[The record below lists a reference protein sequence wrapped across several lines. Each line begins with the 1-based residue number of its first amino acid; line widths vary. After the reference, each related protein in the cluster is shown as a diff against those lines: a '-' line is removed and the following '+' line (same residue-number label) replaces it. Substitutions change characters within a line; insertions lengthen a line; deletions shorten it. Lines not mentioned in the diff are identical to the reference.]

1 MYVIL
6 ETIDREEYGYG
17 IEVKANAAFYRF
29 LNAQKWLEN
38 FSKNNLT
45 AMMHPD
51 GMGLTYTN
59 RVTVRDMIPGAE
71 SKVIQEV
78 HTVKIEKVRV
88 EDEGYV

>member
-17 IEVKANAAFYRF
+17 IEVKANAAFYRL
-29 LNAQKWLEN
+29 LNAQKWLEK

-88 EDEGYV
+88 KDEGYV

>member
-17 IEVKANAAFYRF
+17 IEVKVNSAFFRF
-29 LNAQKWLEN
+29 LFAPQWLEKI
-38 FSKNNLT
+38 SKNNLT

-59 RVTVRDMIPGAE
+59 RVTVCDMIPCAE
-71 SKVIQEV
+71 PKVIQEV
-78 HTVKIEKVRV
+78 HTVQIEKVRV

>member
-17 IEVKANAAFYRF
+17 IEVKANAAFSRL

-45 AMMHPD
+45 SMMHPD

-59 RVTVRDMIPGAE
+59 RVTVRDIIPGAE
-71 SKVIQEV
+71 SKVIQEI
-78 HTVKIEKVRV
+78 HTVKIEKVRL

>member
-17 IEVKANAAFYRF
+17 IEVKVNSAFYRL
-29 LNAQKWLEN
+29 LNVQKWLEK

-51 GMGLTYTN
+51 GMGLTYTK
-59 RVTVRDMIPGAE
+59 RITACDMIPGAE

-78 HTVKIEKVRV
+78 HTVQIEKVRV

>member
-6 ETIDREEYGYG
+6 ETIGREEYGYG
-17 IEVKANAAFYRF
+17 IEVKANAAFYRL
-29 LNAQKWLEN
+29 LNAQKWLEK

-59 RVTVRDMIPGAE
+59 RVTVCDMIPGAE
-71 SKVIQEV
+71 PKVIQEV
-78 HTVKIEKVRV
+78 HTVQIEKVRV

>member
-17 IEVKANAAFYRF
+17 IEVKANAAFYRL
-29 LNAQKWLEN
+29 LNAQKWLEK

>member
-17 IEVKANAAFYRF
+17 IEVKVNSAFYRL
-29 LNAQKWLEN
+29 LNAQKWLEK

-59 RVTVRDMIPGAE
+59 RVTACDMFPGARPE
-71 SKVIQEV
+71 VIQEI
-78 HTVKIEKVRV
+78 HTVKIEKVRL

>member
-6 ETIDREEYGYG
+6 ETIDRGEYG
-17 IEVKANAAFYRF
+17 ITIKANSAFYRL
-29 LNAQKWLEN
+29 LNAQKWLEK

-51 GMGLTYTN
+51 GMGLTYTT
-59 RVTVRDMIPGAE
+59 RVEVCDMIPGARPE
-71 SKVIQEV
+71 VIQEI

-88 EDEGYV
+88 EDEGYI

>member
-45 AMMHPD
+45 SMMHPD
-51 GMGLTYTN
+51 GMGLTYTK
-59 RVTVRDMIPGAE
+59 RVTACDMIPGARPE
-71 SKVIQEV
+71 VIQEI
-78 HTVKIEKVRV
+78 HTVKIEKVRL